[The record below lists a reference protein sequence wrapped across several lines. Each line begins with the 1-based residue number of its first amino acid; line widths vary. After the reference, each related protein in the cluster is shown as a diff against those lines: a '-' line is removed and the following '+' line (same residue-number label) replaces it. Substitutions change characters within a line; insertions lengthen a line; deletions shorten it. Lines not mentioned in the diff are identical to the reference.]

1 MGYIFIN
8 VIYNRIPLFL
18 LQLLMYMLIF
28 GWLRVA
34 DILSNPFGND
44 KVYDI
49 NLGSTLDLNIWKS
62 SITLENQEMAF
73 YSSLLKNPYRKEE
86 PSVQK
91 TNHCTQQHLEETNRP
106 APFNKEEAY
115 RSTHPQH
122 TFYSSEIRRN

>member
-1 MGYIFIN
+1 
-8 VIYNRIPLFL
+8 
-18 LQLLMYMLIF
+18 MLIF

-73 YSSLLKNPYRKEE
+73 YSNLLKNPYRKKESSE
-86 PSVQK
+86 QK
-91 TNHCTQQHLEETNRP
+91 PNHSTQQHLEETTSTTQ
-106 APFNKEEAY
+106 FNKEEAY
-115 RSTHPQH
+115 RSTQPQRNIVTTKLLGVKFCGGSNFFGDEH
-122 TFYSSEIRRN
+122 FLGLTF

>member
-1 MGYIFIN
+1 
-8 VIYNRIPLFL
+8 
-18 LQLLMYMLIF
+18 MLIF

-49 NLGSTLDLNIWKS
+49 NLASTLDLNIWKA

-86 PSVQK
+86 PSEQTNQQK
-91 TNHCTQQHLEETNRP
+91 PNHTSQQHLEETKRP
-106 APFNKEEAY
+106 GNFNKEESY
-115 RSTHPQH
+115 RSTNPQH
-122 TFYSSEIRRN
+122 TFYSSEMR